1 MYLRFREALVQWKEY
16 ARVLEVLEMETE
28 THLLDQVN
36 VFAPPLSGST
46 CRDCC
51 YVCRSV

>member
-1 MYLRFREALVQWKEY
+1 MQWKEY

-36 VFAPPLSGST
+36 LIAPSLPGPPL
-46 CRDCC
+46 
-51 YVCRSV
+51 